1 MLTQDIT
8 APLQTTTA
16 QIVMGLL
23 VALLALPLVLEVRKI
38 PARLLVLM
46 ATAFVDMVGLLILV
60 PLLPFY
66 VLKFAPAG
74 IGEGFLHIGP
84 SQLAALV
91 AIAFTL
97 TQSIASP
104 FWGRYADRHG
114 RKPALLIALG
124 MSALAYLV
132 FGFAHSLWLLALSRI
147 VQGAGG
153 GTVGVIQAYVADTTK
168 PEDRAKALGWLSAA
182 TNLGV
187 SLGPVIGHYAFQL
200 RDVDWVPGASSW
212 TMGDAAPGIVAALI
226 CVVNL
231 GFAARLLHESNT
243 NRAKAASKH
252 ATPTRGAAW
261 LVLRHPRVVTS
272 RLIWTYAIAIG
283 SQQGVNVVLGMFLA
297 ARHGVTEGTIGY
309 FWTYIGAI
317 SVFARALLLGK
328 MLDRFGEARLSRIG
342 LVTLA
347 IGLAGL
353 PLADTLPGLALA
365 TGLIPLGTAFTFP
378 CVTGLLSKVIPPT
391 ERGLYMG
398 LQQTY
403 GGFTRIAGPLFFG
416 TIYDHMGHSE
426 PYWFAAAFVLM
437 TLPLG
442 VGLDA
447 YARKPKG
454 ASPA

>member
-1 MLTQDIT
+1 MPTHDIT
-8 APLQTTTA
+8 APLQTPTA
-16 QIVMGLL
+16 QVVMGLL

-38 PARLLVLM
+38 PVRLLVLM

-66 VLKFAPAG
+66 VLKFAPEG
-74 IGEGFLHIGP
+74 IGQGYLHIGP

-91 AIAFTL
+91 AVAFTL

-132 FGFAHSLWLLALSRI
+132 FGFAHSLWLLALSRV

-187 SLGPVIGHYAFQL
+187 SLGPVIGHYAFAL
-200 RDVDWVPGASSW
+200 RDVDFAPGESHW

-231 GFAARLLHESNT
+231 GFAARLLSESNT
-243 NRAKAASKH
+243 NRAAAPSKH
-252 ATPTRGAAW
+252 TTPRGAAW
-261 LVLRHPRVVTS
+261 LVLRQPRAVTS

-283 SQQGVNVVLGMFLA
+283 SQQGVNVVLGMFLSA
-297 ARHGVTEGTIGY
+297 QHGVTESTIGY
-309 FWTYIGAI
+309 FWTYLGAI

-328 MLDRFGEARLSRIG
+328 MLDRFGEAKLSRIG

-347 IGLAGL
+347 LGLAGL
-353 PLADTLPGLALA
+353 PLANSLPTLALA
-365 TGLIPLGTAFTFP
+365 VGLIPLGTAFTFP
-378 CVTGLLSKVIPPT
+378 CVTGLLSKVIPST

-416 TIYDHMGHSE
+416 TIYDHMGHRE

-454 ASPA
+454 TSAT